1 MHVSNNDNVF
11 SEEDA
16 QRAHRVSELPCNN
29 LHEKFQAARDID
41 EGKLVP
47 IFLPKEIVSWF
58 TERGIDYT
66 QLTKDILES
75 YRKAVH

>member
-1 MHVSNNDNVF
+1 MLPFFVNIFCIIFF
-11 SEEDA
+11 S
-16 QRAHRVSELPCNN
+16 SGNYNN

>member
-1 MHVSNNDNVF
+1 MFLNFPVIIYMKNF
-11 SEEDA
+11 K
-16 QRAHRVSELPCNN
+16 LPVI
-29 LHEKFQAARDID
+29 LMKE
-41 EGKLVP
+41 KLVP

-75 YRKAVH
+75 YRKLFTKTIL